1 MGAQGTG
8 AVHPRAFHA
17 FQVSNEYWT
26 HFSDM
31 RKIAVRWNG
40 SVWKRTTE
48 RLWCNDFILC
58 FQLMLFYSLLQDSI
72 HFWGCGLFHLSS
84 NEPFKSLFS
93 SFCWKTQKQYKV
105 RKISF
110 QPVDQKIII
119 IIKTRYICLHIAL
132 VPSNAEKRRVP
143 WAVGSPFNPHP
154 PTFSHLLSTQTDP
167 CCLFPPKPDL
177 RACNQNARW
186 CMPVCSPKL
195 SSLRPPGYSPSLA
208 HNIPLSPVNADVS
221 FLGQQGLS
229 KTVCKP
235 WNGVLSCGSLQTQ
248 HFFHLGAF
256 L

>member
-143 WAVGSPFNPHP
+143 WAVGSPFIPCRWDAEELSTHIP
-154 PTFSHLLSTQTDP
+154 QPSATSCLPRLTRAVFSHPSQIYVPVIKMPDGACQSAAPNQVRYGLQAIPRAWHTIYHYLLSMQM
-167 CCLFPPKPDL
+167 FP
-177 RACNQNARW
+177 
-186 CMPVCSPKL
+186 
-195 SSLRPPGYSPSLA
+195 
-208 HNIPLSPVNADVS
+208 
-221 FLGQQGLS
+221 F
-229 KTVCKP
+229 
-235 WNGVLSCGSLQTQ
+235 
-248 HFFHLGAF
+248 
-256 L
+256 